1 MRMVIEIPVIAGD
14 KKMYSKNIFITSSL
28 IFLLTL
34 TLNAQNYNDALRVSQ
49 NGLGSNAR
57 ALGMGNS
64 YISLSDDG
72 SAAFFNPAGLGLVKK
87 LEFMGGIDV
96 TSFNNSTSF
105 FNNLTSSS
113 SSQTKLDNLSFSFP
127 IPTLRGSLVFG
138 LSYNTSKDLLGSL
151 EFSGFNNGTNSKI
164 QSLLDTDIPFDLY
177 LTDDNNNTIINGRL
191 NQSGNMLNAG
201 SINQWTVTGAIEAY
215 RNFFIGANLSVV
227 SGNFSSDFDYYED
240 DTQNIYQGETAPG
253 YPETTDFRTFYLK
266 NLLKWDIEGWN
277 AKIGFLY
284 QLEKFARLGIT
295 IHFPKTYKIDEDFFV
310 DGRSEFIGDIIYL
323 DPDKY
328 SDKVKYDIRTPY
340 ELSGGASVNLK
351 GLIFSAQATF
361 IDYTEMEF
369 SNGEGISETYFAD
382 QNKRIKSL
390 MRQVINLNA
399 GAEYT
404 FPEIG
409 FRVRGGFILQ
419 PSAFK
424 NDPSDFDR
432 KYITAGIGFL
442 SDGVIGIDIAY
453 AYGWWKDIGDNYD
466 SNVSRTFQDI
476 TYHKVMLTTSY
487 RF

>member
-1 MRMVIEIPVIAGD
+1 MSYKKFYLIIA
-14 KKMYSKNIFITSSL
+14 FLFFSSL
-28 IFLLTL
+28 LF
-34 TLNAQNYNDALRVSQ
+34 AQNYNDALRVSFP
-49 NGLGSNAR
+49 GLGSSAR

-72 SAAFFNPAGLGLVKK
+72 SAAYFNPAGLGLVKK

-96 TSFNNSTSF
+96 TSFNNSTTF
-105 FNNLTSSS
+105 FNNLTTSSAS
-113 SSQTKLDNLSFSFP
+113 KTRLNNLSFAFP
-127 IPTLRGSLVFG
+127 VPTVRGSLVFG
-138 LSYNTSKDLLGSL
+138 LSYNTTKDFVGSL
-151 EFSGFNNGTNSKI
+151 EFTGFNNGNNSKI

-201 SINQWTVTGAIEAY
+201 SLNQWTLTGSIEAY
-215 RNFFIGANLSVV
+215 RNLFIGANLSII

-240 DTQNIYQGETAPG
+240 DIQNIYQSETAPG
-253 YPETTDFRTFYLK
+253 YPSTIDFKTFYLK
-266 NLLKWDIEGWN
+266 NLLKWDVEGWN

-284 QLEKFARLGIT
+284 QLEKFARFGAT
-295 IHFPKTYKIDEDFFV
+295 IHFPRVYKINEEFIV
-310 DGRSEFIGDIIYL
+310 DGRSDFASRSFYL

-328 SDKVKYDIRTPY
+328 SDKVKYDIRTPF
-340 ELSGGASVNLK
+340 EISGGISLNLRGLILSG
-351 GLIFSAQATF
+351 QATF

-369 SNGEGISETYFAD
+369 SNGEGISSTYFAD

-390 MRQVINLNA
+390 LRQVLNLN
-399 GAEYT
+399 GGLEYT
-404 FPEIG
+404 FPELG
-409 FRVRGGFILQ
+409 LRVRGGFILQ

-432 KYITAGIGFL
+432 KFLTTGIGFL
-442 SDGVIGIDIAY
+442 SDGVIGIDLAY

-476 TYHKVMLTTSY
+476 KYHKVMLTTSY